1 MRAMSMPHGERSV
14 GGWHREGVS
23 DEAASRL
30 ADQSIPED
38 APAGAVSSRLANCTA
53 LCSVYLVVTEPVHL
67 FNSLTCKLCLHMRN
81 SR

>member
-38 APAGAVSSRLANCTA
+38 APGVAFVLHTSCAQLCNQRLTAACSAGT
-53 LCSVYLVVTEPVHL
+53 
-67 FNSLTCKLCLHMRN
+67 
-81 SR
+81 